1 MLIVSTKFAGYAMT
15 GKTALVTGASR
26 GIGRAVAERLADDG
40 ALVAVHYGKDA
51 AAAQETVERIE
62 RAGGRAFPIGADL
75 EDAGAVEALFTELT
89 ARLAGRRL
97 DILVNNA
104 AAAPAGPI
112 ETDTAERFDR
122 LFAVNVRAPYFII
135 QRALPLLADGGR
147 IISISSAVTR
157 IANPAQTSFAMTKG
171 AVETMSRTL
180 ALALGDRGITV
191 NVVAP
196 GATMTEANASL
207 FPPEAAAFLAGQAA
221 LGRVGRAEDVADVV
235 ALIASDDARW
245 VTGQVLDASGG
256 LHLGARVALAG
267 VASARQAGGAGEH
280 Q

>member
-1 MLIVSTKFAGYAMT
+1 MLIVTNKSAGYAMKKLAE
-15 GKTALVTGASR
+15 KTALVTGASR
-26 GIGRAVAERLADDG
+26 GIGRAIAERLAADG
-40 ALVAVHYGKDA
+40 ALVGVHYGKGA

-75 EDAGAVEALFTELT
+75 EDEGAVDALFAELE
-89 ARLAGRRL
+89 AGLAGRRL

-104 AAAPAGPI
+104 AAAPAGAI
-112 ETDTAERFDR
+112 ETDTAEQFDR
-122 LFAVNVRAPYFII
+122 LFAVNVKAPYFII

-147 IISISSAVTR
+147 VISLSSAVTR

-180 ALALGDRGITV
+180 ALALGERGITV

-196 GATMTEANASL
+196 GATMTEANTSL
-207 FPPEAAAFLAGQAA
+207 FPPEAVAFLGGQAA

-235 ALIASDDARW
+235 ALLASDDARW
-245 VTGQVLDASGG
+245 VTGQVVDASGG
-256 LHLGARVALAG
+256 LHLGARVALAT
-267 VASARQAGGAGEH
+267 
-280 Q
+280 